1 MARVPGTTG
10 AVTISYKLFATGAG
24 TLDLF
29 VNTRLATFIEGSRLA
44 SDGAPVARVA
54 VARTPKEPLQVV
66 SARFSD
72 AGNTVLFTL
81 SEDSDMLQ
89 SYTSTPAAALDSAR
103 NVRASA
109 IFKDAATVF
118 GPASYCS
125 FVSPTVLEVTI
136 AGANDQNI
144 AGLAGLLTAVS
155 IASTGAP
162 ILNAIGNS
170 APIPATAPA
179 VVIQGPANPPTPVI
193 QLTGDKSVGKCD
205 PAEYT
210 LKVEGG
216 GCGRPLTLQWTVTLN
231 GAPLGAQLYR
241 ISGSTLRILPFISER
256 TETYEVAVTG
266 TNFLNKPSE
275 RQTISLLKTNTEVPS
290 VVIAEGARL
299 ETSKTADT
307 TLTARAT
314 FSACSSSSTVE
325 MEFKWYVG
333 EELQAGATSSS
344 FSIGPGGRVS
354 LAPRS
359 TPYAIRV
366 VGNVK
371 SNPELQNFFTTQLT
385 VKAARLVADAKA
397 FAESGGVRT
406 LTSTA
411 EVDSDVVLDATAS
424 FDPDNAAAGFDAKL
438 ACKWAVRADSP
449 AHTLSRDASGFIVE
463 GAGASFPSDRNGC
476 VLRIAARTLQPDKTS
491 PQKPFSFEVQVTRN
505 DDLGRAAATASV
517 PVVIVEYA
525 PPAVSIE
532 VEGSRTVNSF
542 RELKLTGSVEAPKD
556 IDADDF
562 KKNGAAKY
570 RVQYLWTVQSVSTL
584 DLQNKEVTES
594 STGPSL
600 VLKKGVLRPGQT
612 YTFALSVTMEKDKK
626 TRTASAEITLVVN
639 RPPASGSCRLLE
651 PLEDGG
657 LRDVTQGAASKSV
670 TALSKEY
677 RLACGDWI
685 TGSPPLQYAF
695 EVEEVGE
702 EKRTSLRGYTPDST
716 LTKIRAFPVKTTLR
730 FRAYIRDATG
740 AFTVFELDPVAVVS
754 PTAGKSNSDAAKIIK
769 ENTDAE
775 TDTCIRAKNY
785 GCAFGSI
792 TTATSSARRQA
803 KDSLALRRALRTFTS
818 VPTRRRL
825 SAADTALLQIQV
837 DALRNTMRAVEG
849 AGYSRTAVGAAAGQY
864 ATVLEGGFVE
874 DYGASFVDE
883 ALALAANLTAS
894 YVRDCNSYTPETDSV
909 VQNLIAGSLNLFS
922 NEAGV
927 NRTLTSSLALRQLL
941 SQLGRRSL
949 ECGTCAAT
957 RGNWTSPVAAF
968 ALPTASRKD
977 AELLPLQL
985 CASQTVNYPAQ
996 TVAFSGFDA
1005 RIGFSESFA
1014 LSVLGS
1020 INATADRTLSVV
1032 ALRLPEDLYGGS
1044 ERFASDVVQLAVY
1057 RTGCG
1062 ARCESLPIADLSEP
1076 LSFAGLVPP
1085 SAAFDFMSE
1094 RVSLSRFNLSSS
1106 AWTETT
1112 PGSIAVRGV
1121 DGRYTSNEADVAPAR
1136 APAVFHD
1143 LAHVVRARPESRN
1156 ITSRATLG
1164 VAFEMYPG
1172 ARNASAASLFA
1183 AGTGA
1188 DPARLVAALAARIRA
1203 RAAAVGSAAGQIA
1216 AFDQA
1221 LQLAVEPGAISS
1233 SAAGSIDGLQITF
1246 SFFGVAN
1253 PAPGS
1258 SRPSSTALRDF
1269 VYADALL
1276 NGLDLSAAD
1285 PLLSGGAPRSLNG
1298 QRVTSPGV
1306 PGLGGFRDNGG
1317 SAIPVVLSFPQQAVT
1332 LGTLQALFPVSSS
1345 PLGNA
1350 RLVRALFWALRNAT
1364 NGTSVSADLAKSIE
1378 IQVAFVSSSSDAGAI
1393 LLTLNVFGALRAVPA
1408 AGGGF
1413 VVAPNAT
1420 GHEAIARALVH
1431 ASLNGGLTLALSNGS
1446 NLTGGTVR
1454 SIGGRFAGVMPYVS
1468 AVVAGLRGA
1477 APPVPANASSLNFT
1491 VRVENKLG
1499 SFAMWFSENYD
1510 SLDAASRDDLWAL
1523 ALYNFLRELDPAVNI
1538 NGVLFA
1544 GRSAF
1549 ADAVSGANG
1558 TRRHALQLDITSG
1571 PSVDVAG
1578 TYRGSSD
1585 ILGSGSGFSRNSS
1598 FCGGSYTIALPTGP
1612 AGAKPQCTSNTVKTS
1627 IQPTTPVAPGSGSSG
1642 SGLSGGQIAGITIG
1656 VIAAVAIA
1664 GALAAIAFVVKRRM
1678 SGRRDS
1684 ARVAEMPQPA
1694 ALDAAGSGATSFE
1707 QSQATYLA
1715 LTRDREE
1722 PRPAAVSSRGSTSH
1736 GVRAQSAQ
1744 SQQEATRDRPSYSA
1758 PARDATGAPTPTYTQ
1773 LPGVPVRSDV
1783 DLPPLQTA
1791 TEQAQQP
1798 DSFALAQRESTS
1810 LDAPLESMSYVA
1822 QPEFV
1827 SVHGPGDDDYTPAAQ
1842 LI

>member
-29 VNTRLATFIEGSRLA
+29 VNTRLATFIEGLRLA
-44 SDGAPVARVA
+44 SDDAPVARVD
-54 VARTPKEPLQVV
+54 VARTPKEPLQIV

-103 NVRASA
+103 NVHTSA
-109 IFKDAATVF
+109 IFKDAATLF

-193 QLTGDKSVGKCD
+193 QLTGDKSVGRCD

-231 GAPLGAQLYR
+231 GAPLGAQFYR
-241 ISGSTLRILPFISER
+241 ISGSALRILGTAATGE
-256 TETYEVAVTG
+256 YQVAVTG

-275 RQTISLLKTNTEVPS
+275 RQAISLLKTNTEVPS

-314 FSACSSSSTVE
+314 FSACPSASSSTME
-325 MEFKWYVG
+325 MEFRWYMD
-333 EELQAGATSSS
+333 ETLQAGATSSS
-344 FSIGPGGRVS
+344 FAIGPGGRVS

-366 VGNVK
+366 EGNVK
-371 SNPELQNFFTTQLT
+371 SNPELKNSFTTQLT
-385 VKAARLVADAKA
+385 VKAAKLVADAKA

-411 EVDSDVVLDATAS
+411 EIDSNVVLDATAS

-438 ACKWAVRADSP
+438 ACKWAVRASSP
-449 AHTLSRDASGFIVE
+449 AHTLSRDTSGFIVE

-476 VLRIAARTLQPDKTS
+476 VLRIAARTLQPDKAS

-570 RVQYLWTVQSVSTL
+570 RVQYLWTVQSASTL

-685 TGSPPLQYAF
+685 TASPPLQYAF
-695 EVEEVGE
+695 EAEEVGE

-716 LTKIRAFPVKTTLR
+716 LTKIRAFPVKTSLR
-730 FRAYIRDATG
+730 FRAFIRDATG

-792 TTATSSARRQA
+792 TTATSSARQQA
-803 KDSLALRRALRTFTS
+803 KDSGALRRALRTFTS
-818 VPTRRRL
+818 VPARRRL
-825 SAADTALLQIQV
+825 SAADPALLQIQI

-864 ATVLEGGFVE
+864 ATVLDGGFVE

-894 YVRDCNSYTPETDSV
+894 YARDCNSYTPDTDSV

-968 ALPTASRKD
+968 ASPTASRKD

-1005 RIGFSESFA
+1005 RVGFAESFA

-1032 ALRLPEDLYGGS
+1032 ALRLPAALYGGA

-1057 RTGCG
+1057 RAGCG
-1062 ARCESLPIADLSEP
+1062 ARCESLPIAGLSEP

-1085 SAAFDFMSE
+1085 SALFDFMSE
-1094 RVSLSRFNLSSS
+1094 RVSLSRFNLSTS

-1112 PGSIAVRGV
+1112 PGAIAVRGV
-1121 DGRYTSNEADVAPAR
+1121 DGRYASAEANVVPAS
-1136 APAVFHD
+1136 ATAVFHD
-1143 LAHVVRARPESRN
+1143 IAHVVRARPESRN
-1156 ITSRATLG
+1156 LTSRATLG

-1172 ARNASAASLFA
+1172 AGNASAASLFT
-1183 AGTGA
+1183 AGPGA

-1203 RAAAVGSAAGQIA
+1203 RAAAVGSAASEIA

-1221 LQLAVEPGAISS
+1221 LQLAVEPGAVAS

-1258 SRPSSTALRDF
+1258 NRPSSTALRDF

-1276 NGLDLSAAD
+1276 SGLDLSTAD
-1285 PLLSGGAPRSLNG
+1285 PLLSGGAPRTLNG

-1306 PGLGGFRDNGG
+1306 PGLGGFRDTAG
-1317 SAIPVVLSFPQQAVT
+1317 SALPVVLSFPRQAVT
-1332 LGTLQALFPVSSS
+1332 LGALQALFPVSPS
-1345 PLGNA
+1345 PFGNA

-1364 NGTSVSADLAKSIE
+1364 NGTSFSADLAKSIE

-1393 LLTLNVFGALRAVPA
+1393 LLNFNVFGALRAVPA
-1408 AGGGF
+1408 TGGGF

-1420 GHEAIARALVH
+1420 GSEAIARALVH
-1431 ASLNGGLTLALSNGS
+1431 VSLNGGLTLALSNGS

-1454 SIGGRFAGVMPYVS
+1454 SIGGGFAGVMPYVS
-1468 AVVAGLRGA
+1468 AVVAGLRSA

-1499 SFAMWFSENYD
+1499 SFAAWRSENYD
-1510 SLDAASRDDLWAL
+1510 SLDATARDDLWAL

-1549 ADAVSGANG
+1549 ADAVSSVNG

-1598 FCGGSYTIALPTGP
+1598 FCGASYTIALPTGP
-1612 AGAKPQCTSNTVKTS
+1612 AGARPQCTSNSVKTG
-1627 IQPTTPVAPGSGSSG
+1627 IQPMTPAAPGSGSSG

-1656 VIAAVAIA
+1656 VIAGVAIA
-1664 GALAAIAFVVKRRM
+1664 GALAAIALVVKRRAND
-1678 SGRRDS
+1678 RRGS

-1694 ALDAAGSGATSFE
+1694 ALPAGSGAASFE

-1736 GVRAQSAQ
+1736 TVRAQSPQ
-1744 SQQEATRDRPSYSA
+1744 SQEEAARDRPSNPA
-1758 PARDATGAPTPTYTQ
+1758 PARDATDVPTPSQ
-1773 LPGVPVRSDV
+1773 LPGIPVRSDLDV
-1783 DLPPLQTA
+1783 PPLETP
-1791 TEQAQQP
+1791 TQQPP
-1798 DSFALAQRESTS
+1798 DSFALAQRESAS
-1810 LDAPLESMSYVA
+1810 IDAPLDSHVA

-1827 SVHGPGDDDYTPAAQ
+1827 SVHGPGDEDYVPTAQ